1 MMSRT
6 MICLSIK
13 RERRSEEGAAL
24 LIAIFALLLISVVG
38 IALIVST
45 GTDSAL
51 TGNYRTSAGAYYA
64 AVAGLEEARGRL
76 LWKNPNYINNTN
88 SYSTLLSPTGL
99 PTWGLTQVLYIVNPA
114 DGEAASSVLTD
125 YPDTEY
131 QTEFGWPLSGAV
143 VNQITSVSP
152 DTASTPS
159 LLGQQFRWVRVTPAT
174 ELSLGIDVDADGNQ
188 DPSTVLYYD
197 PGRLDASGNF
207 SPGLIAPAVP
217 PPAGSTAVQVLEITS
232 LSVLPSG
239 SRRMLQYVVAPLM
252 ITPNTSVN
260 SVPTSNMFPAA
271 LTLAGNP
278 SGNPVSF
285 TVPTPAT
292 GPGPHPPNIFQVNG
306 QDSCAGNVVY
316 SIGYTQSSDGPAIA
330 AAAMPLSNF
339 TGAPAPA
346 TNPGIGNINS
356 TPSTAL
362 IRPNWLTLAG
372 LDSLVQDITK
382 SADIVFNGSI
392 SANTS
397 LTPLGMSVSK
407 PLTIVVNGD
416 LDFNGWHQTG
426 YGLLLVTGTL
436 KYDPDAIWFGPILI
450 IGQGSFVSTRGGSGQ
465 INGPVFIAK
474 TRDTS
479 GNLLSVLGAAS
490 FSQTGSATDSGKGIY
505 YNSCAANAPSVAGPG
520 SPGPGAQGPLTYKVL
535 SFREIPLAN

>member
-1 MMSRT
+1 MHRSH
-6 MICLSIK
+6 K
-13 RERRSEEGAAL
+13 HEENRSEQGAAL

-88 SYSTLLSPTGL
+88 SYSTLLNPTGL

-159 LLGQQFRWVRVTPAT
+159 LPGQQFRWVRITPAT
-174 ELSLGIDVDADGNQ
+174 EVSLGIDVDRDGNQ

-197 PGRLDASGNF
+197 PAHVDASNNF
-207 SPGLIAPAVP
+207 RPGLIATLTP
-217 PPAGSTAVQVLEITS
+217 PPTAVQVLELTAF
-232 LSVLPSG
+232 SVLPSG
-239 SRRMLQYVVAPLM
+239 SRRMLQYVVAPYQVSTQLSNPPVGP
-252 ITPNTSVN
+252 PNIN
-260 SVPTSNMFPAA
+260 FPGA
-271 LTLAGNP
+271 LTLAGNNVSFAGPGTSSFNIQGKDQSPACSPPNYMEVPIGFTNSGDSSKSNIVGGTAGQAGNYSGFPP
-278 SGNPVSF
+278 SGPPPQQPSPSPNSIQDVSI
-285 TVPTPAT
+285 TT
-292 GPGPHPPNIFQVNG
+292 
-306 QDSCAGNVVY
+306 
-316 SIGYTQSSDGPAIA
+316 
-330 AAAMPLSNF
+330 
-339 TGAPAPA
+339 
-346 TNPGIGNINS
+346 
-356 TPSTAL
+356 
-362 IRPNWLTLAG
+362 RPNWLTPSG
-372 LDSLVQDITK
+372 LDSIVQDITK

-392 SANTS
+392 NANTS
-397 LTPLGMSVSK
+397 LTPLGMS
-407 PLTIVVNGD
+407 PGNPMTIVVNGD
-416 LDFNGWHQTG
+416 LDFNAWHPIG

-436 KYDPDAIWFGPILI
+436 KYDPDASWQGLVLV
-450 IGQGSFVSTRGGSGQ
+450 IGQGTFVSTKSGSGE
-465 INGPVFIAK
+465 IDGAVFVAK
-474 TRDTS
+474 TRDAS
-479 GNLLSVLGAAS
+479 NNLLPTLGPAS
-490 FSQTGSATDSGKGIY
+490 YSQTGSGGNLGKGIY
-505 YNSCAANAPSVAGPG
+505 YNSCLVNSA
-520 SPGPGAQGPLTYKVL
+520 GAQAPLTYKVL